1 MNNWDINKTTEE
13 NYLTCCKEAFEDEEI
28 FNNFKQDPRYTE
40 ILEHV
45 SYENGISLIEEIK
58 NYNNTLTKEII
69 AKAKENDLYGNS
81 TRFNYENFGSISP
94 STIRYI
100 KNSLDILNKFSDKP
114 YNNVVEIGGGYG
126 GLCKVLHDFIP
137 IKNYTII
144 DLYEPVLLAQK
155 YLNLFDIKV
164 STHIPTDD
172 LIYSTNEIDLLISNY
187 AFSELTITL
196 QKNYIEKV
204 ISKAKKFYIIYNNI
218 SNSNLNYE
226 NFILFMSSKTPRM
239 KIEIETD
246 YQNNK
251 ILYGYVD
258 E

>member
-13 NYLTCCKEAFEDEEI
+13 NYLTCCKEAFENEEI
-28 FNNFKQDPRYTE
+28 FNNFKQDSRYTP

-45 SYENGISLIEEIK
+45 SYENGISLIEEMK
-58 NYNNTLTKEII
+58 NYKNILTKETVT
-69 AKAKENDLYGNS
+69 KVKENDLYGNS

-94 STIRYI
+94 STVRYI
-100 KNSLDILNKFSDKP
+100 KNSLDILNKFSDKS

-144 DLYEPVLLAQK
+144 DLYEPTLLAQK
-155 YLNLFDIKV
+155 YLNLFNIKV
-164 STHIPTDD
+164 STRIPTDE
-172 LIYSTNEIDLLISNY
+172 LTYLSNEIDLLISNY
-187 AFSELTITL
+187 AFSELTISL

-204 ISKAKKFYIIYNNI
+204 ISKTKKFYIIYNNI
-218 SNSNLNYE
+218 SNTNLNYE
-226 NFILFMSSKTPRM
+226 NFILFMNAKIPSM
-239 KIEIETD
+239 KIEVETD

-251 ILYGYVD
+251 ILYGYIN